1 MKKKKILIFSFF
13 KYIFIDLLIKCTDA
27 IYIQRVLKKKT
38 TNYEFSLRIEKADYT
53 TMRKFRTIREIKQIT
68 LVN

>member
-1 MKKKKILIFSFF
+1 MKKKNKILIFSIF
-13 KYIFIDLLIKCTDA
+13 KYIFIDLLTKGTDA
-27 IYIQRVLKKKT
+27 IYIQRVLKKKDL
-38 TNYEFSLRIEKADYT
+38 EFSLRIEKADYT